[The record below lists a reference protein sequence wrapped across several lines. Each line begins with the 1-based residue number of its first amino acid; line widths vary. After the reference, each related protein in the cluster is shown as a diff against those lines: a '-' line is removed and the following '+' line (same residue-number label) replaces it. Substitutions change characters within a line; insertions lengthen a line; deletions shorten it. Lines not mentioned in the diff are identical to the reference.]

1 MIKLLRA
8 ESLHLL
14 FFLLFVS
21 MDDEE
26 DIVELM
32 TTLDEGVL
40 LLYKDGS
47 SVIVEVGEVAV
58 EFTVLLDVN
67 CGEVRMI
74 VEGVSTL
81 I

>member
-1 MIKLLRA
+1 MRA

-14 FFLLFVS
+14 FFLLFVN